1 MAKYKTRKINGYNA
15 VHIGDLPLKYGRV
28 SSQNSMP
35 YIREDYIPK
44 LMELDK
50 QAGIHGSR
58 YKITSNIGGS
68 HKGGPRSHANFEKMD
83 IAPDEKAGFTKFT
96 SGFDSYLNANWVGN
110 GAIGDEGDHK
120 DLSFNAKGGRMN
132 NRPIFVNQPGLIDPR
147 AQNNQIAQTGQLT
160 NALYLKMLKD
170 YSDKIANQYNPTT
183 AMQQV
188 APQMDKATADA
199 VRIANEQMG
208 RDTLTPDEQA
218 QIIAA
223 QQADTDTQ
231 RAIAQGA
238 LANTVNSYNNM
249 PTAEDNARFMQEQYN
264 QLIDRFKG
272 DNPYL
277 ATQGQI
283 NPYQIDV
290 DAYNRRLAADRA
302 NNAAQSSLAIDQAL
316 MGNDTAAKIML
327 DRANSNQAE
336 DLLKQANLA
345 YQLDVANKLGLP
357 PEVVKDNWDKLAGI
371 YKEATPGMVSASK
384 ESMTQPQ
391 QNWRELASVEAPTA
405 AKIYGTAAGANEADV
420 NAIQKANQQQIDINK
435 PGATVVTDSN
445 LEKQKMYGKQ
455 PELVQ
460 KQADSLLSA
469 MGYPTA
475 SAIQGSSGITQ
486 ENIKSD
492 TSAANNIN
500 TNAVKEASSQQTA
513 LNQANKL
520 ANQEAKEVKKDTDI
534 LTPKNLGDLIK
545 LQNAKDKTLAN
556 IKKEIVAQGN
566 PNVVDP
572 ANFQKAVTM
581 LGMSQLF
588 SNEEKEAILAQWFPG
603 MKETEGISPLT
614 QSGEVI
620 GPDANVV
627 QKTIQTQPLTQ
638 QQNEGLLNTLNPTQ
652 RLNMLENG
660 QIVSMPK
667 GYGVR

>member
-1 MAKYKTRKINGYNA
+1 MAKYKTKKINGYSA
-15 VHIGDLPLKYGRV
+15 VHIGDLPLQYGRV

-44 LMELDK
+44 LMELDAAMGK
-50 QAGIHGSR
+50 SGNR
-58 YKITSNIGGS
+58 YKITSNIGGT
-68 HKGGPRSHANFEKMD
+68 HQGGPRSHANFEKMD
-83 IAPDEKAGFTKFT
+83 IAPDQRAGFTSFNPAGIK
-96 SGFDSYLNANWVGN
+96 YLSNNWVGN
-110 GAIGDEGDHK
+110 GAIGNEGDHY
-120 DLSFNAKGGRMN
+120 DLSFNAKGGGMD

-160 NALYLKMLKD
+160 NALYLQMLKD

-183 AMQQV
+183 TMQQV
-188 APQMDKATADA
+188 APQMDKATTDA
-199 VRIANEQMG
+199 VKIANEQMG
-208 RDTLTPDEQA
+208 RNALTPEEQA

-249 PTAEDNARFMQEQYN
+249 PTAEDNARFMQKQYN

-272 DNPYL
+272 ENPYL

-302 NNAAQSSLAIDQAL
+302 NNAAQSSLAMSQAL

-357 PEVVKDNWDKLAGI
+357 PEVVKDNWDKLADI

-405 AKIYGTAAGANEADV
+405 AKIYGIAAGANEADV
-420 NAIQKANQQQIDINK
+420 NAIQRANQQQIDVNK

-469 MGYPTA
+469 MGYPTS

-492 TSAANNIN
+492 TSGVNNIN

-520 ANQEAKEVKKDTDI
+520 ADKEAKEVKKDTDI

-588 SNEEKEAILAQWFPG
+588 SNDEKEAILAQWFPG
-603 MKETEGISPLT
+603 IREKESAQPQVTHNP
-614 QSGEVI
+614 Q
-620 GPDANVV
+620 
-627 QKTIQTQPLTQ
+627 QTQTNKIVDRMLRGIPAYENYK
-638 QQNEGLLNTLNPTQ
+638 QNLNNQGNT
-652 RLNMLENG
+652 
-660 QIVSMPK
+660 SW
-667 GYGVR
+667 

>member
-1 MAKYKTRKINGYNA
+1 MAKNTKISMNTLGLYGT
-15 VHIGDLPLKYGRV
+15 IGGGNSDASV
-28 SSQNSMP
+28 SSANVD
-35 YIREDYIPK
+35 RLRK
-44 LMELDK
+44 LDNQLK
-50 QAGIHGSR
+50 TWGYRPI
-58 YKITSNIGGS
+58 YTSAMGGS
-68 HKGGPRSHANFEKMD
+68 HAGGVKGHGSGQKIDWVLPKGQQITPAQVQWMVQNGYWGGNTGALGWHN
-83 IAPDEKAGFTKFT
+83 AGT
-96 SGFDSYLNANWVGN
+96 GFHYDTYVGDPTN
-110 GAIGDEGDHK
+110 PYNSAIGDISTMD
-120 DLSFNAKGGRMN
+120 

-160 NALYLKMLKD
+160 NALYLQMLKD
-170 YSDKIANQYNPTT
+170 YSDKVANQYNPTT

-188 APQMDKATADA
+188 APQMDKGTADA
-199 VRIANEQMG
+199 VRAANEQMG
-208 RDTLTPDEQA
+208 RDTLTPEEQA

-223 QQADTDTQ
+223 QQADTDVQ
-231 RAIAQGA
+231 RAVAQGA
-238 LANTVNSYNNM
+238 LANTVNSYNKM

-264 QLIDRFKG
+264 QLINRFKG
-272 DNPYL
+272 ENPYL
-277 ATQGQI
+277 ATQEQV
-283 NPYQIDV
+283 NPYQIDI

-302 NNAAQSSLAIDQAL
+302 NNAAQSSLAMNQAL

-336 DLLKQANLA
+336 ELLRQANLA

-357 PEVVKDNWDKLAGI
+357 PEVVKDNWDKLAKV
-371 YKEATPGMVSASK
+371 YQEATPGMISASK

-405 AKIYGTAAGANEADV
+405 ARIYGTAAGANEADV
-420 NAIQKANQQQIDINK
+420 NAIQKANQQQMDINK
-435 PGATVVTDSN
+435 PGANVIVESN
-445 LEKQKMYGKQ
+445 AEKQKMYGKQ

-520 ANQEAKEVKKDTDI
+520 ADKEAKEVNKDTDI
-534 LTPKNLGDLIK
+534 LTPKSLSDLIK

-588 SNEEKEAILAQWFPG
+588 SNDEKEAILAQWFPG
-603 MKETEGISPLT
+603 IRETESAQP
-614 QSGEVI
+614 QV
-620 GPDANVV
+620 
-627 QKTIQTQPLTQ
+627 TQPPQ
-638 QQNEGLLNTLNPTQ
+638 QTSTNKVVDRMLRGIPVYENYKQNLNNQGNT
-652 RLNMLENG
+652 
-660 QIVSMPK
+660 SW
-667 GYGVR
+667 

>member
-1 MAKYKTRKINGYNA
+1 MAKNTKISMNTLGLYGTIGGGNSDASISSANVDRLRKLDNQLKSWGYRP
-15 VHIGDLPLKYGRV
+15 IY
-28 SSQNSMP
+28 
-35 YIREDYIPK
+35 
-44 LMELDK
+44 
-50 QAGIHGSR
+50 
-58 YKITSNIGGS
+58 TSAMGGS
-68 HKGGPRSHANFEKMD
+68 HAGGIKGHSSGQKVDWVLPNGQQLTPVQTQWMIQNGYWGGNTGALGWHNS
-83 IAPDEKAGFTKFT
+83 G
-96 SGFDSYLNANWVGN
+96 SGFHHDTYIGDPTNPYNS
-110 GAIGDEGDHK
+110 AIGGLTTMD
-120 DLSFNAKGGRMN
+120 

-188 APQMDKATADA
+188 ASQMDKATADA

-208 RDTLTPDEQA
+208 RNTLTPEEQA

-302 NNAAQSSLAIDQAL
+302 NNAAQSSLAMSQAL

-384 ESMTQPQ
+384 ESMAQPQ

-420 NAIQKANQQQIDINK
+420 NAIQRANQQQIDVNK

-492 TSAANNIN
+492 TSATNNIN
-500 TNAVKEASSQQTA
+500 KNAVEEAKSQQTA

-545 LQNAKDKTLAN
+545 LQNAKDKTLVN

-603 MKETEGISPLT
+603 VRETESAQPQVT
-614 QSGEVI
+614 QV
-620 GPDANVV
+620 P
-627 QKTIQTQPLTQ
+627 QQTQTNKIVDRMLRGIPAYENYK
-638 QQNEGLLNTLNPTQ
+638 QNLNNQGNT
-652 RLNMLENG
+652 
-660 QIVSMPK
+660 SW
-667 GYGVR
+667 

>member
-1 MAKYKTRKINGYNA
+1 MAKNTKISMNTLGLYGTIGGGNSDASISSANVDRLRKLDNQLKSWGYRP
-15 VHIGDLPLKYGRV
+15 IY
-28 SSQNSMP
+28 
-35 YIREDYIPK
+35 
-44 LMELDK
+44 
-50 QAGIHGSR
+50 
-58 YKITSNIGGS
+58 TSAMGGS
-68 HKGGPRSHANFEKMD
+68 HAGGIKGHSSGQKVDWVLPNGQQLTPVQTQWMIQNGYWGGNTGALGWHNS
-83 IAPDEKAGFTKFT
+83 G
-96 SGFDSYLNANWVGN
+96 SGFHHDTYIGDPTNPYNS
-110 GAIGDEGDHK
+110 AIGGLTTMD
-120 DLSFNAKGGRMN
+120 

-170 YSDKIANQYNPTT
+170 YSDKIANQYNSTT

-188 APQMDKATADA
+188 ASQMDKATADA

-208 RDTLTPDEQA
+208 RNTLTPEEQA

-302 NNAAQSSLAIDQAL
+302 NNAAQSSLAMSQAL

-384 ESMTQPQ
+384 ESMAQPQ

-420 NAIQKANQQQIDINK
+420 NAIQRANQQQIDVNK

-492 TSAANNIN
+492 TSATNNIN
-500 TNAVKEASSQQTA
+500 KNAVEEAKSQQTA

-545 LQNAKDKTLAN
+545 LQNAKDKTLVN

-603 MKETEGISPLT
+603 VRETESAQPQVT
-614 QSGEVI
+614 QV
-620 GPDANVV
+620 P
-627 QKTIQTQPLTQ
+627 QQTQTNKIVDRMLRGIPAYENYK
-638 QQNEGLLNTLNPTQ
+638 QNLNNQGNT
-652 RLNMLENG
+652 
-660 QIVSMPK
+660 SW
-667 GYGVR
+667 

>member
-1 MAKYKTRKINGYNA
+1 MAKYKTKKINGYNA
-15 VHIGDLPLKYGRV
+15 VHIGDLPLQYGRV

-44 LMELDK
+44 LMELDAAMGK
-50 QAGIHGSR
+50 SGNR
-58 YKITSNIGGS
+58 YKITSNIGGT
-68 HKGGPRSHANFEKMD
+68 HQGGPRSHANFEKMD
-83 IAPDEKAGFTKFT
+83 IAPDQRAGFTSFNPTGIK
-96 SGFDSYLNANWVGN
+96 YLNSNWVGN
-110 GAIGDEGDHK
+110 GAIGNEGDHY
-120 DLSFNAKGGRMN
+120 DLSFNAKGGGMD

-208 RDTLTPDEQA
+208 RDTFTPEEQA

-272 DNPYL
+272 ENPYL

-302 NNAAQSSLAIDQAL
+302 NNAAQSSLAMSQAL

-420 NAIQKANQQQIDINK
+420 NAIQRANQQQIDINK

-460 KQADSLLSA
+460 KQTDSLLSA

-500 TNAVKEASSQQTA
+500 KNAVEEAKSQQTA

-520 ANQEAKEVKKDTDI
+520 ADKEAKEVKKDTDI
-534 LTPKNLGDLIK
+534 LTPKNLNDLIK

-588 SNEEKEAILAQWFPG
+588 SNDEKEAILAQWFPG
-603 MKETEGISPLT
+603 MRETESAQPQVT
-614 QSGEVI
+614 QT
-620 GPDANVV
+620 P
-627 QKTIQTQPLTQ
+627 QQTQTNKIVDRILRDVPAYKNYK
-638 QQNEGLLNTLNPTQ
+638 QNLNNQGNT
-652 RLNMLENG
+652 
-660 QIVSMPK
+660 SW
-667 GYGVR
+667 